1 MVITDFT
8 SGTYKDKDIGY
19 RIGNDLW
26 MAMRKATIDLS
37 TPTAKWAARKA
48 IHNICYVIV
57 NSNAYDKVAPGSK
70 VYYDLSPWNVALIS
84 VDCVIGAL
92 ALGSVLWM
100 ILRELD
106 DKKNPN
112 KYIHEGEE

>member
-1 MVITDFT
+1 M
-8 SGTYKDKDIGY
+8 
-19 RIGNDLW
+19 
-26 MAMRKATIDLS
+26 
-37 TPTAKWAARKA
+37 
-48 IHNICYVIV
+48 

-70 VYYDLSPWNVALIS
+70 VYYDLSPWNIALIS
-84 VDCVIGAL
+84 VDCMIGVL

-112 KYIHEGEE
+112 KFIHEGEE